1 MHEYNWKRLLNKCIN
16 AVTGYFS
23 LFQYLKKFTLFLKKR
38 RTRLF
43 KLYQALFNCKKFTFS
58 FFPASHF
65 GKVFCSTVI
74 FTFFQI
80 ISVFY
85 FFASQ
90 NQYFIMFKD
99 SNVFEFTNFPF
110 KTKYVVLSYCRL
122 FQYDKFCHTIV
133 YSVNNNY
140 LFSRET
146 QEKK

>member
-1 MHEYNWKRLLNKCIN
+1 MYKCSNRI
-16 AVTGYFS
+16 F
-23 LFQYLKKFTLFLKKR
+23 FTFPISKEIYIVFKKR

-43 KLYQALFNCKKFTFS
+43 KLYQALFNYKKFTFS

-122 FQYDKFCHTIV
+122 FQYDKFCHTVV